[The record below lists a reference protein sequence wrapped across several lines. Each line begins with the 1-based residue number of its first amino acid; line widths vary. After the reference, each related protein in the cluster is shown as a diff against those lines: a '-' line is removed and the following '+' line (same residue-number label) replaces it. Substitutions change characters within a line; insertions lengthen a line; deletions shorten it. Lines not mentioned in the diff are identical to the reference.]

1 MSNRYSRQILFP
13 PIGACGQQRIMKSRA
28 VLIGCGGLGT
38 VLADILVRAGI
49 GFLRIVDRDFVEES
63 NLQRQLLFDLED
75 VKDNMPKAAAAQRR
89 LRAINPEVETEA
101 VVKDVDSSSIISL
114 VKDVD
119 VILDGTDNFETR
131 YLIND
136 VAVSQGT
143 PWIYGGAVGSSG
155 MTATI
160 IPGETPC
167 LRCIFEES
175 PPPGITPTCDNAG
188 VLASIIHIIAS
199 VQASEA
205 LKLLSGRKD
214 DIASGLLFMD
224 VWQSEYRKIEMPRA
238 RDDCETCGKRNFEY
252 LNAERGSF
260 VTSICGRNAVQLSW
274 KEDHKIN
281 LAEMA
286 EVLKKSGKVAVNRFM
301 LKFSN
306 EEVSITLFPDGRAII
321 EGTSDTQRGRE
332 LYAKF
337 IG

>member
-13 PIGACGQQRIMKSRA
+13 PIGAPGQQHIMKGRA

-63 NLQRQLLFDLED
+63 NLQRQLLFDLKD
-75 VKDNMPKAAAAQRR
+75 VKDNMPKAVAARRR
-89 LRAINPEVETEA
+89 LRAINPEVEIEA

-114 VKDVD
+114 VKGVD
-119 VILDGTDNFETR
+119 IILDGTDNFEIR
-131 YLIND
+131 FLIND
-136 VAVSQGT
+136 VAVSQNK

-167 LRCIFEES
+167 LRCIFEEA
-175 PPPGITPTCDNAG
+175 PPPGTTPTCDNAG
-188 VLASIIHIIAS
+188 VLASIIHIIGS
-199 VQASEA
+199 IQASEA
-205 LKLLSGRKD
+205 LKLLSGAKA
-214 DIASGLLFMD
+214 DITSGLLFID
-224 VWQSEYRKIEMPRA
+224 VWGCEYRKVEMRGA
-238 RDDCETCGKRNFEY
+238 RDDCDTCVKRNFEY
-252 LNAERGSF
+252 LNAQRGSF
-260 VTSICGRNAVQLSW
+260 VTSICGRNAVQISW
-274 KEDHKIN
+274 KEDHEIS
-281 LAEMA
+281 LPEMA
-286 EVLKKSGKVAVNRFM
+286 ETLKNSGKVTANKFM

-306 EEVSITLFPDGRAII
+306 DEATITLFPDGRAII
-321 EGTSDTQRGRE
+321 EGTSDTQRARE